1 MGNIKSTID
10 SYMKELD
17 ELISKGNLEE
27 AKTKFV
33 KYENE
38 LKHTGS
44 EDKKAEIINILID
57 FLEPET
63 KKNLKNYI
71 WNLRSSDRIYLL
83 FKEIYEEKLLAS
95 CNFEFT
101 ALSKE
106 KEINEYIEKT
116 QKVFNLIG
124 LVSKV
129 SVINERLSN
138 LYFKLV
144 DIKYQKIMNNPKLD
158 EIEEIISL
166 QEKCLQYIKN
176 TINTEQTEEYQK
188 FLVEL
193 LNIKY
198 KLLGIES
205 QKTKKYEDAIEYYKK
220 ITIQDETIFECM
232 EKCYEE
238 IMFENERNKN
248 FEKALEALENMHTNM
263 YRIKQKEVELKMK
276 LIYQKIQN
284 QINDKNYYLSL
295 DLYYD
300 LLEFKIDEKL
310 DHKYFEQDFEK
321 YNELFISTLITITFY
336 SYKENNISK
345 YISILEE
352 KVKIFKKEKVLF
364 YIKDLLVNLKKIEN
378 DKKFISLEN
387 IIKNILDQEK
397 LSEIEQRIFLTFL
410 IELYLNDENKQKIL
424 ETLNDSKT
432 DFIYLTEEEKNVLY
446 EILNKEDLKNIDMIF
461 LISKVIY
468 KITIKE
474 VAPSSSLFKIVKAK
488 IKNFYKQKE
497 LCSTATY
504 YDSIKLLMK
513 IFENIILKS
522 DFNLSDPIII
532 YTNLLGLEKI
542 RKDVIKGL
550 VTFVQSRDNE
560 KLNNNTIIFFM
571 DYILSKNE
579 EINNLLE
586 TILHQLKLQKN
597 FEKKIIFMLFQ
608 LLIFYKKEKNETSS
622 QEKIIKLLIDENI
635 DEKVLTDLQIIKKI
649 NEYLK
654 IGNSCRLI
662 FDFIFTYNK
671 IPEERISFDMREAYN
686 NYLDKLKV
694 NQGDKNKVIIDYREE
709 GKLDPYQ
716 LINILKMSNNINENI
731 QIEIEDNLHDPKLTS
746 EYITCLKIS
755 KNLFQTMNLTKVSK
769 HIYKHTLSLFKL
781 ICENKKNWPEKALL
795 NLLNGFYED
804 DPILVKETFNIFNLI
819 EGYQNLPEII
829 QKNIEIEK
837 KLLDGLYYNLKKE
850 DQRIFEEMLKDFNEL
865 HGFSPKHKRFINQ
878 FNKFSFTNN
887 IIYQNFINL
896 IANKNFDIGK
906 SIYTISIQRIDLNYF
921 IKIYSKIITNPLV
934 NTNYKAYALKRL
946 DNELNNESNSTDQIM
961 QLISHIKY
969 FIDWIIL
976 PQKMI
981 NTLKK
986 MLTKNNE
993 DINNKKELIFS
1004 IGNYFSTKKQNQK
1017 ELFIG
1022 FKKLVIN
1029 EKLYQKIINSL
1040 EKEKFTEEEL
1050 FYIYSSAQY
1059 YEKENFDFSKI
1070 GEIPLKVITKYIHEN
1085 QSYYEYNE
1093 VKEKIKKFNDKFKF
1107 GAFSTERDA
1116 SLRQL
1121 YLRLE
1126 PKSLDYLELMS

>member
-1 MGNIKSTID
+1 
-10 SYMKELD
+10 
-17 ELISKGNLEE
+17 
-27 AKTKFV
+27 
-33 KYENE
+33 
-38 LKHTGS
+38 
-44 EDKKAEIINILID
+44 
-57 FLEPET
+57 
-63 KKNLKNYI
+63 
-71 WNLRSSDRIYLL
+71 
-83 FKEIYEEKLLAS
+83 
-95 CNFEFT
+95 
-101 ALSKE
+101 
-106 KEINEYIEKT
+106 
-116 QKVFNLIG
+116 
-124 LVSKV
+124 
-129 SVINERLSN
+129 
-138 LYFKLV
+138 
-144 DIKYQKIMNNPKLD
+144 
-158 EIEEIISL
+158 
-166 QEKCLQYIKN
+166 
-176 TINTEQTEEYQK
+176 
-188 FLVEL
+188 
-193 LNIKY
+193 
-198 KLLGIES
+198 
-205 QKTKKYEDAIEYYKK
+205 
-220 ITIQDETIFECM
+220 M

-497 LCSTATY
+497 LCSSATY

-755 KNLFQTMNLTKVSK
+755 QNLFQTMNLTKVSK

-837 KLLDGLYYNLKKE
+837 KLLDDLYYNLKKE

-1029 EKLYQKIINSL
+1029 EKLYQKIIGSL

>member
-1 MGNIKSTID
+1 M
-10 SYMKELD
+10 
-17 ELISKGNLEE
+17 
-27 AKTKFV
+27 
-33 KYENE
+33 
-38 LKHTGS
+38 
-44 EDKKAEIINILID
+44 
-57 FLEPET
+57 
-63 KKNLKNYI
+63 
-71 WNLRSSDRIYLL
+71 
-83 FKEIYEEKLLAS
+83 
-95 CNFEFT
+95 
-101 ALSKE
+101 
-106 KEINEYIEKT
+106 
-116 QKVFNLIG
+116 
-124 LVSKV
+124 
-129 SVINERLSN
+129 
-138 LYFKLV
+138 
-144 DIKYQKIMNNPKLD
+144 
-158 EIEEIISL
+158 
-166 QEKCLQYIKN
+166 
-176 TINTEQTEEYQK
+176 
-188 FLVEL
+188 
-193 LNIKY
+193 
-198 KLLGIES
+198 
-205 QKTKKYEDAIEYYKK
+205 
-220 ITIQDETIFECM
+220 
-232 EKCYEE
+232 
-238 IMFENERNKN
+238 
-248 FEKALEALENMHTNM
+248 
-263 YRIKQKEVELKMK
+263 
-276 LIYQKIQN
+276 
-284 QINDKNYYLSL
+284 
-295 DLYYD
+295 
-300 LLEFKIDEKL
+300 
-310 DHKYFEQDFEK
+310 
-321 YNELFISTLITITFY
+321 
-336 SYKENNISK
+336 
-345 YISILEE
+345 
-352 KVKIFKKEKVLF
+352 
-364 YIKDLLVNLKKIEN
+364 
-378 DKKFISLEN
+378 
-387 IIKNILDQEK
+387 
-397 LSEIEQRIFLTFL
+397 
-410 IELYLNDENKQKIL
+410 
-424 ETLNDSKT
+424 
-432 DFIYLTEEEKNVLY
+432 
-446 EILNKEDLKNIDMIF
+446 
-461 LISKVIY
+461 
-468 KITIKE
+468 
-474 VAPSSSLFKIVKAK
+474 
-488 IKNFYKQKE
+488 
-497 LCSTATY
+497 
-504 YDSIKLLMK
+504 
-513 IFENIILKS
+513 
-522 DFNLSDPIII
+522 
-532 YTNLLGLEKI
+532 
-542 RKDVIKGL
+542 
-550 VTFVQSRDNE
+550 
-560 KLNNNTIIFFM
+560 
-571 DYILSKNE
+571 
-579 EINNLLE
+579 
-586 TILHQLKLQKN
+586 
-597 FEKKIIFMLFQ
+597 
-608 LLIFYKKEKNETSS
+608 
-622 QEKIIKLLIDENI
+622 
-635 DEKVLTDLQIIKKI
+635 LTDLQIIKKI

-837 KLLDGLYYNLKKE
+837 KLLDDLYYNLKKE

-1029 EKLYQKIINSL
+1029 EKLYQKIIGSL

>member
-1 MGNIKSTID
+1 
-10 SYMKELD
+10 
-17 ELISKGNLEE
+17 
-27 AKTKFV
+27 
-33 KYENE
+33 
-38 LKHTGS
+38 
-44 EDKKAEIINILID
+44 
-57 FLEPET
+57 
-63 KKNLKNYI
+63 
-71 WNLRSSDRIYLL
+71 
-83 FKEIYEEKLLAS
+83 
-95 CNFEFT
+95 
-101 ALSKE
+101 
-106 KEINEYIEKT
+106 
-116 QKVFNLIG
+116 
-124 LVSKV
+124 
-129 SVINERLSN
+129 
-138 LYFKLV
+138 
-144 DIKYQKIMNNPKLD
+144 
-158 EIEEIISL
+158 
-166 QEKCLQYIKN
+166 
-176 TINTEQTEEYQK
+176 
-188 FLVEL
+188 
-193 LNIKY
+193 
-198 KLLGIES
+198 
-205 QKTKKYEDAIEYYKK
+205 
-220 ITIQDETIFECM
+220 M

-248 FEKALEALENMHTNM
+248 FEKALEALENMHNNM

-397 LSEIEQRIFLTFL
+397 LSEIEQRIFLMFL

-746 EYITCLKIS
+746 EYITCLKTS

-837 KLLDGLYYNLKKE
+837 KLLDDLYYNLKKE

-921 IKIYSKIITNPLV
+921 IKIYSKIIINPLV